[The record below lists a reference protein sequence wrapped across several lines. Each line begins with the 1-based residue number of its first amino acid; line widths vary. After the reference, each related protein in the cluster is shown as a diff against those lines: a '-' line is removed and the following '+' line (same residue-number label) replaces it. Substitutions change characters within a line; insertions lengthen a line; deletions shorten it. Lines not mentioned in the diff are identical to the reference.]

1 MRAPTLIAIL
11 LASASCATGLL
22 QPEANNLNAT
32 LAEVMARLDQMQG
45 AMQAQQQVTRG
56 QGDMAAALQQAYDR
70 IARLESKVT
79 VYEEIFPPQS
89 VHNASALSPVSD
101 RLKLLTDGAPVCDPT
116 AGCNV
121 CDACCKPYLKAPADC
136 AACVKSECAASPV
149 CDPTAGC
156 NVCLA
161 CCKPYIKDKADCA
174 ACISSTPGCGGPS
187 PPTPT
192 PPGPPSP
199 TPPGPPTPTPPSPS
213 LPGQLKLFQSTDCPT
228 GWQKVSK
235 AQGFMLVGTPADG
248 DTMTQIGTP
257 LKNNE
262 KGRVGPHTHDII
274 DNGHSHDIEDNG
286 HSHDVDDPG
295 HSHTIPAYTSGGD
308 TNSADNESGEPTFDT
323 GGNQCGVS
331 INSAQS
337 GVEVQSASSGIKVQ
351 ENDDSDYYPQLHV
364 LVCQKAN
371 VS

>member
-56 QGDMAAALQQAYDR
+56 QGDMAAALHQAYDR
-70 IARLESKVT
+70 IARLESKAAF
-79 VYEEIFPPQS
+79 YEERLPQQF
-89 VHNASALSPVSD
+89 VYNASALSPVSD
-101 RLKLLTDGAPVCDPT
+101 DP
-116 AGCNV
+116 
-121 CDACCKPYLKAPADC
+121 
-136 AACVKSECAASPV
+136 
-149 CDPTAGC
+149 
-156 NVCLA
+156 
-161 CCKPYIKDKADCA
+161 
-174 ACISSTPGCGGPS
+174 
-187 PPTPT
+187 
-192 PPGPPSP
+192 
-199 TPPGPPTPTPPSPS
+199 
-213 LPGQLKLFQSTDCPT
+213 LPGEIKLFQSKDCPT
-228 GWQKVSK
+228 GWQPVSK

-295 HSHTIPAYTSGGD
+295 HSHTIPAHTSGGD
-308 TNSADNESGEPTFDT
+308 TNSADNESGEQTFDT
-323 GGNQCGVS
+323 GVS
-331 INSAQS
+331 TTNIQVQSSESGIDVSGANS
-337 GVEVQSASSGIKVQ
+337 GVKVQ
-351 ENDDSDYYPQLHV
+351 ENDDSDYYPLLYV
-364 LVCQKAN
+364 LVCNK
-371 VS
+371 V